1 MARILVIADEKD
13 IRDVLEQGLR
23 NAGHRVD
30 LAATVRDALAVTRDR
45 RPEIVVIDLA
55 LGGDVP
61 YDACLALREADCTR
75 DAELLVLA
83 ASPEEIEGI
92 TARGVAV
99 SDSVVKPFAVREL
112 IAKTTALARR
122 GHADSD
128 PARPIE
134 FGSLHIDRQA
144 RRVMVGGEEVDLT
157 TIEFNLLV
165 TLHDRRPRVQ
175 ARDALLSD
183 VWKIQGAIETRTV
196 DTHVKRL
203 REKLGPA
210 GVYIETVRGE
220 GYRFAATHDRIGG

>member
-23 NAGHRVD
+23 KVGHRVD
-30 LAATVRDALAVTRDR
+30 LAATVRDALAIAGDR
-45 RPEIVVIDLA
+45 RPEIVVLDLA
-55 LGGDVP
+55 LGGGPDH
-61 YDACLALREADCTR
+61 ACLALSQADGTR

-83 ASPEEIEGI
+83 ASTEEIESLV
-92 TARGVAV
+92 ARGVAV
-99 SDSVVKPFAVREL
+99 SDSVIKPFSVREL
-112 IAKTTALARR
+112 IAKTTTLARR

-134 FGSLHIDRQA
+134 FGALHINRQA

-175 ARDALLSD
+175 ARDALLND

-220 GYRFAATHDRIGG
+220 GYRFAATPDRIGG